1 MARLLHAPQLKI
13 PQDKVHANPLDQ
25 VLALFKKIVR
35 PEFTWKNFSLE
46 EQGKILKAGRSNCK
60 LDTTKLV
67 DKMKEYSYEVTE
79 IHEAYK
85 ACFRR
90 MVANGAHGKTNGTVN
105 GAAPVKSA
113 MKRKRVDDEETTIGK
128 TVKVS

>member
-1 MARLLHAPQLKI
+1 M
-13 PQDKVHANPLDQ
+13 
-25 VLALFKKIVR
+25 R

-60 LDTTKLV
+60 LDTSKLV
-67 DKMKEYSYEVTE
+67 DKMEAYNYEVPE

-90 MVANGAHGKTNGTVN
+90 MVAKAAKGKTNGTEN
-105 GAAPVKSA
+105 AAPVKSVV
-113 MKRKRVDDEETTIGK
+113 KRKWVDDEETTSGK
-128 TVKVS
+128 TAKVS

>member
-1 MARLLHAPQLKI
+1 
-13 PQDKVHANPLDQ
+13 
-25 VLALFKKIVR
+25 VR

-46 EQGKILKAGRSNCK
+46 EQSKILKAGRSNCK

-67 DKMKEYSYEVTE
+67 DKMKEYNYEVPE

-90 MVANGAHGKTNGTVN
+90 MVAKGVNGKANGTEN
-105 GAAPVKSA
+105 AALVKSA
-113 MKRKRVDDEETTIGK
+113 MKRKRVDDEETTSGK
-128 TVKVS
+128 TAKVS